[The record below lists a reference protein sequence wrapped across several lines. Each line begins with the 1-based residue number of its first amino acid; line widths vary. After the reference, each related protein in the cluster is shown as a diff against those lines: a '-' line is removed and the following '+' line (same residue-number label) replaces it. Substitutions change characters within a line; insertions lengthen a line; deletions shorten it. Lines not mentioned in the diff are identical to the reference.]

1 MSVTGVNSLIRR
13 LRRLPQDL
21 ERQIEA
27 VIETNARE
35 VERSAQRFAPVD
47 TSELK
52 SSISAEGTGNL
63 SWRVIVRANHGP
75 YIEFGTGGLVR
86 VPDELRE
93 IASRFIGNG
102 TRQIDL
108 RPQPYLFP
116 ALELQ
121 RNVLLNDLRAL
132 LERELRR
139 I

>member
-21 ERQIEA
+21 ERQIDV
-27 VIETNARE
+27 VIESNTRE
-35 VERSAQRFAPVD
+35 MARSAQRFAPVD
-47 TSELK
+47 TGELRA
-52 SSISAEGTGNL
+52 SIFAARNGDL
-63 SWRVIVRANHGP
+63 SWRVVVGANHGP

-93 IASRFIGNG
+93 IASRFIGSG

-121 RNVLLNDLRAL
+121 RNILLNDLRAL